1 MNIMEKINMDKVAKV
16 FKVLGY
22 VLPALGGIAGAVA
35 STHDIKQTT
44 IKTTEQMFNEHIQT
58 K

>member
-16 FKVLGY
+16 AKVLGY
-22 VLPALGGIAGAVA
+22 ALPAIGGIAAAFAG
-35 STHDIKQTT
+35 THENKKTT
-44 IKTTEQMFNEHIQT
+44 IETTEKLFKEHVQN